1 MISKLQIEHVTHFF
15 PAPEGGDLK
24 VLEDVSFDVGEGE
37 FVSIIGAS
45 GSGKT
50 TILRIIDC
58 LITPTEGS
66 IRIDG
71 ELIERPGGKI
81 SFVFQ
86 RDSLWPWRTV
96 LGNAVYGLEI
106 RKVSRPEAEERA
118 GYFLDLV
125 GLGGFENYFP
135 HQLSGGMRQRVNLA
149 RALTVDPD
157 ILLMDEPF
165 ASLDAQTREIMQLEL
180 LRIWEET
187 GKTVLFVTHQIDE
200 AVFLADRVVTLSAR
214 PGSIRAITEIKIDRP
229 RDIRVKR
236 SERFQNYVGQHWD
249 MIESEVMKG
258 FVGRPTSKRP
268 LAETGVVG
276 NGSP

>member
-1 MISKLQIEHVTHFF
+1 MTHFF
-15 PAPEGGDLK
+15 PAPEGGVLK
-24 VLEDVSFDVGEGE
+24 VLEDVSFGVSAGE

-50 TILRIIDC
+50 TILRIIDR
-58 LITPTEGS
+58 LIPPTEGS

-81 SFVFQ
+81 SFGFQ

-135 HQLSGGMRQRVNLA
+135 ISFRVGCVSA
-149 RALTVDPD
+149 STIDPD

-165 ASLDAQTREIMQLEL
+165 GSFDAQAREIMQLEL

-214 PGSIRAITEIKIDRP
+214 PGSTRAITQIEIDGP
-229 RDIRVKR
+229 RDIRSKR
-236 SERFQNYVGQHWD
+236 SERFQNYVSQHWD

-258 FVGRPTSKRP
+258 FVGRPTSKLP

>member
-24 VLEDVSFDVGEGE
+24 VLEDVSFDVGAGE

-50 TILRIIDC
+50 TILRIIDR

-71 ELIERPGGKI
+71 ELIERRVGKSAS
-81 SFVFQ
+81 SFSGIRFG
-86 RDSLWPWRTV
+86 PWRTV

-118 GYFLDLV
+118 RYFLDLV

-149 RALTVDPD
+149 RALTIDPD

-214 PGSIRAITEIKIDRP
+214 PGSIRAITEIEIDRP
-229 RDIRVKR
+229 RDIRVKTLR
-236 SERFQNYVGQHWD
+236 AFSE
-249 MIESEVMKG
+249 
-258 FVGRPTSKRP
+258 
-268 LAETGVVG
+268 LC
-276 NGSP
+276 GSTLGHDRK